1 MDDIVAKNLA
11 ELAANLTALAVKGT
25 VSSVNTKI
33 KSIKLEK
40 NLEEVKN
47 KYDEIVN
54 ELLSEREEAVRIAQV
69 YKSEIER
76 YQISDDDISHLHK
89 TVESLLEIVQN
100 MTPGTD
106 TRSLEQ
112 IKNLISVD
120 TLKSI
125 QLLGFNYKE
134 AIGEPLTSICA
145 NAIKSWGTRQNS
157 NRDTQQNSNKRK

>member
-1 MDDIVAKNLA
+1 MDDVVAKNLA
-11 ELAANLTALAVKGT
+11 DLAASLTVLAVKGT

-40 NLEEVKN
+40 NVEEVKN

-76 YQISDDDISHLHK
+76 YQISDDDILHLHR
-89 TVESLLEIVQN
+89 TVETILEILQT
-100 MTPGTD
+100 MSPEID
-106 TRSLEQ
+106 TEILDQ

-120 TLKSI
+120 TLKSM

-134 AIGEPLTSICA
+134 AIGEPLTNICA
-145 NAIKSWGTRQNS
+145 TAIKSWGPKQKQNK
-157 NRDTQQNSNKRK
+157 NRKR